1 MPTDAIKKTT
11 VVGAGFMGCQIA
23 SQAAVFGDT
32 VRIFDVSP
40 NVLAHARDLTKF
52 YVDGYFQAN
61 GGDPNNALKRIEFSD
76 DITTA
81 VGDADLIIEAVTEDL
96 DVKKRVFTLID
107 EHAPGHAIIGTNSS
121 SLPVSKIEDAVSRRE
136 KVVNI
141 HFASPIPQR
150 NYIEIMRGTQT
161 SDETIE
167 AVEAWS
173 RSINCL
179 PLIAL
184 KESMGFV
191 INRVW
196 HAARKDALAAWA
208 GGYVDYKDIDRG
220 WMKLTGMP
228 AGPFG
233 AMDYIGIDVVLGI
246 ERAYYEDLGLGEDEQ
261 TKRLSE
267 MVDRGEL
274 GMKSG
279 RGFYS
284 WPEPEFSKPEFL
296 DPKARVSRK
305 S

>member
-1 MPTDAIKKTT
+1 MPTDTIKNTT

-23 SQAAVFGDT
+23 SQAAACGDI
-32 VRIFDVSP
+32 VRIFDAVP
-40 NVLAHARDLTKF
+40 DVLKTAPDLTKF

-61 GGDPNNALKRIEFSD
+61 SGDSKNALMRIHFSD
-76 DITTA
+76 DITEA
-81 VGDADLIIEAVTEDL
+81 VRDADLIIEAVTEDL
-96 DVKKRVFTLID
+96 TVKKKVFALID

-121 SLPVSKIEDAVSRRE
+121 SLPVSKIEDAVSRKD

-150 NYIEIMRGTQT
+150 NYIEIMRGTGT
-161 SDETIE
+161 SDETVR

-246 ERAYYEDLGLGEDEQ
+246 ERAYYEELGLDEDEQ
-261 TKRLSE
+261 IKRLSE
-267 MVDRGEL
+267 MVDRGDL

-284 WPEPEFSKPEFL
+284 WPDPEFSKPEFL
-296 DPKARVSRK
+296 DPKVT
-305 S
+305 

>member
-1 MPTDAIKKTT
+1 MPTDAIRNTT
-11 VVGAGFMGCQIA
+11 VIGAGFMGCQIA
-23 SQAAVFGDT
+23 SQAAAFGDT
-32 VRIFDVSP
+32 VKIFDVSP
-40 NVLAHARDLTKF
+40 DMLAQARDLTKF
-52 YVDGYFQAN
+52 YVEGYFRGN
-61 GGDPNNALKRIEFSD
+61 GGDSSEVLDRILFSD
-76 DITTA
+76 DIADA
-81 VGDADLIIEAVTEDL
+81 VGDVDLVIEAVTEDL
-96 DVKKRVFTLID
+96 SVKKKVFAMID
-107 EHAPGHAIIGTNSS
+107 EHAPQHAIIGTNSS
-121 SLPVSKIEDAVSRRE
+121 SLPVSKIEDAVSRKD

-150 NYIEIMRGTQT
+150 NYIEIMRGTKT
-161 SDETIE
+161 TDETVD

-179 PLIAL
+179 PLVAL

-246 ERAYYEDLGLGEDEQ
+246 ERAYYEELGLDEDEQ
-261 TKRLSE
+261 VRRLGE

-279 RGFYS
+279 KGFYS
-284 WPEPEFSKPEFL
+284 WPEPEFSRPEFL
-296 DPKARVSRK
+296 DPKVK
-305 S
+305 

>member
-1 MPTDAIKKTT
+1 MPTDTIKNTT

-23 SQAAVFGDT
+23 TQAAVFGDVVT
-32 VRIFDVSP
+32 IFDVAQD
-40 NVLAHARDLTKF
+40 VLAQARDLTKF
-52 YVDGYFQAN
+52 YMNGYSQAN
-61 GGDPNNALKRIEFSD
+61 GGDPNGALERIDFTD
-76 DITTA
+76 DIASA
-81 VGDADLIIEAVTEDL
+81 VKDADLVIEAVTEDL
-96 DVKKRVFTLID
+96 GVKKKVFALID
-107 EHAPGHAIIGTNSS
+107 EHAPKHAVIGTNSS
-121 SLPVSKIEDAVSRRE
+121 SLPVSKIEDAVSRKG

-150 NYIEIMRGTQT
+150 NYIEIMRGTKT
-161 SDETIE
+161 TDDTVH

-179 PLIAL
+179 PLTAL

-246 ERAYYEDLGLGEDEQ
+246 ERAYYEELGLAEDEQ
-261 TKRLSE
+261 IRRLAG
-267 MVDRGEL
+267 MVERGEL

-296 DPKARVSRK
+296 DPKVK
-305 S
+305 

>member
-1 MPTDAIKKTT
+1 MCIRDR
-11 VVGAGFMGCQIA
+11 CQIA

-32 VRIFDVSP
+32 VRIFDVAQD
-40 NVLAHARDLTKF
+40 VLANARNLVKF
-52 YVDGYFQAN
+52 YVEGYFQES
-61 GGDPNNALKRIEFSD
+61 GGDPNDALLRIDFCD
-76 DITTA
+76 DIVRA
-81 VGDADLIIEAVTEDL
+81 VKDADLVIEAVTEDL
-96 DVKKRVFTLID
+96 AVKKKVFSLID
-107 EHAPGHAIIGTNSS
+107 KHAPGHAVIATNSS
-121 SLPVSKIEDAVSRRE
+121 SLPVSRIEDAISRKD

-150 NYIEIMRGTQT
+150 NYTEIMRGTKT
-161 SDETIE
+161 TDETVNK
-167 AVEAWS
+167 VEAWS

-191 INRVW
+191 VNRVW

-246 ERAYYEDLGLGEDEQ
+246 ERAYYEEMGLAEDEQ
-261 TKRLSE
+261 IKRLAE

-279 RGFYS
+279 RGFYT
-284 WPEPEFSKPEFL
+284 WPEPEFSRAEFL
-296 DPKARVSRK
+296 DPKVK
-305 S
+305 

>member
-32 VRIFDVSP
+32 VRIFDVAQD
-40 NVLAHARDLTKF
+40 VLARARDLTKF
-52 YVDGYFQAN
+52 YVDGYAQAN
-61 GGDPNNALKRIEFSD
+61 GCDPGTALTRIDYSD
-76 DITTA
+76 DIARA
-81 VGDADLIIEAVTEDL
+81 VRDADLIIEAVTEDL
-96 DVKKRVFTLID
+96 AVKKKVFALID
-107 EHAPGHAIIGTNSS
+107 EHAPDHAVIGTNSS
-121 SLPVSKIEDAVSRRE
+121 SLPVSKIEDAVTRKD

-150 NYIEIMRGTQT
+150 NYIEIMRGTKT
-161 SDETIE
+161 SDETVRKI
-167 AVEAWS
+167 EAWS

-179 PLIAL
+179 PLTAL

-246 ERAYYEDLGLGEDEQ
+246 ERAYYDELGLDEDEQ
-261 TKRLSE
+261 IRRLSE

-279 RGFYS
+279 KGFYS

-296 DPKARVSRK
+296 DPKET
-305 S
+305 

>member
-1 MPTDAIKKTT
+1 MPTDAIKNTT

-32 VRIFDVSP
+32 VRIFDAAAD
-40 NVLAHARDLTKF
+40 VLENARDLVKF
-52 YVDGYFQAN
+52 YVNGYVQMN
-61 GGDPNNALKRIEFSD
+61 DDEKNDALTRIEFSD
-76 DITTA
+76 DIARA

-96 DVKKRVFTLID
+96 TVKKKVFALID
-107 EHAPGHAIIGTNSS
+107 EHAPAHAVVGTNSS
-121 SLPVSKIEDAVSRRE
+121 SLPVSKIEEAVGRKD
-136 KVVNI
+136 KVINI

-150 NYIEIMRGTQT
+150 NYIEIMRGSKT
-161 SDETIE
+161 SDETVLK
-167 AVEAWS
+167 VEAWS

-179 PLIAL
+179 PLTAL

-246 ERAYYEDLGLGEDEQ
+246 ERAYYEDLGLDEDEQ
-261 TKRLSE
+261 IKRLGD

-279 RGFYS
+279 KGFYS

-296 DPKARVSRK
+296 DPKAK
-305 S
+305 